1 MARFQSMDRASLIVG
16 ILPSVIKVDQIYNV
30 LRKEKRLPTPEEQ
43 VIDLWFSFLLYLL
56 TNDDY

>member
-43 VIDLWFSFLLYLL
+43 VIDLCSVYC
-56 TNDDY
+56 YIC